1 MSRAT
6 MPDEALDWLAVWPSV
21 RGLTIGDDVHLP
33 RRLRD
38 RGHTLIALTEDHRQA
53 RRLWG
58 PTVRSLVGNASALPF
73 DPFQFEVVFVHQGL
87 HLLDLDAALPQI
99 TRVLMAGGCLSASYV
114 IRDDS
119 VPWVRRLQA
128 LLRRY
133 DPLAMSG
140 DYGHASLERLRETK
154 YFADIDQ
161 RAFRIW
167 RTVTREQMAQLVRG
181 QSFAAK
187 LDQGQLDRLVGA
199 VMEFYD
205 SSARPGESL
214 RLPFQ
219 LLCWRAWVDH
229 AELTGPVHVPDGG
242 LNIPV

>member
-1 MSRAT
+1 
-6 MPDEALDWLAVWPSV
+6 MPDEALDWLAVWGNV
-21 RGLTIGDDVHLP
+21 RGLVVGTDTHLP
-33 RRLRD
+33 RRLGE
-38 RGHTLIALTEDHRQA
+38 RGHRVIALTDDAKRVEH
-53 RRLWG
+53 LTG
-58 PTVRSLVGNASALPF
+58 PGLMPLIGSASALPF
-73 DPFQFEVVFVHQGL
+73 DPFQFEVVFIHQGL
-87 HLLDLDAALPQI
+87 HLLDLEATLPQI

-140 DYGHASLERLRETK
+140 DYGHSSLEQLREAK
-154 YFADIDQ
+154 YFTEIDQ

-167 RTVTREQMAQLVRG
+167 QTVTRAQMTQLVRN
-181 QSFAAK
+181 QPFTAK
-187 LDQGQLDRLVGA
+187 LNFQQLDRLVDS
-199 VMEFYD
+199 VMDLYD

-214 RLPFQ
+214 KLPFQ

-229 AELTGPVHVPDGG
+229 TELTGPVHVPDGA
-242 LNIPV
+242 LQINI